1 MLDEKEITSIISN
14 ELRFSTGIVNLAESL
29 DYYLGNPRGDEV
41 EGRSEVVSQDVGDVI
56 EWILPQVMKNLLQ
69 PGEVVTFDPIGP
81 EDEEQAELESFYVHD
96 ALLKQNNGYLEI
108 QQIVKDA
115 LMQRNGI
122 LKVYSNDRPQYN
134 LQFAQ
139 PQDELQAQILHA
151 QIQASGGEIIATDE
165 ETGEIVFK
173 QPFVDNRPKVYSVAP
188 EDFQLNMDHNS
199 VDLRGARFQC
209 EIITKTASDWL
220 ALGYDQEIID
230 DVLGNYAYTA
240 THRQYRFGAQDEP
253 LVVPVNPMTD
263 DSQRII
269 TCGECYVR
277 LDLYECGIATLYKA
291 LVVLNGTGA
300 SIHATHL
307 LELQPVDMPPYIGV
321 TAILMTHKFQGLSI
335 YDRLKSIQ
343 DQMTALLRSNLDNI
357 YYTNNGRLQVQENL
371 VNMDD
376 LLYSVPGGLVRVK
389 QIGAVTPIETPQIGQ
404 NAFSMM
410 EHLQN
415 VRTGRTGVTPE
426 GAVQPHKVGDRVG
439 SEAIN
444 NIMTA
449 KEELVG
455 LMIRNFAEL
464 LMAPACLRLRD
475 LLRATVTTTEQYKLR
490 GTWKQTNPSQWPERT
505 KTTIRCG
512 TGSGDKTFKITAL
525 SQIIQYQQTALQ
537 MPGQTLVSPLNVYKA
552 LDELSKAFGLTGAA
566 RYFMD
571 PQSPDGQAFAQQV
584 QQQMQQQQQQQMQQ
598 QQVELKAM
606 ADVAAAEHSKA
617 ITAQQNVV
625 LKAQN
630 EQQKQQLEEL
640 KQQLEVMKNKD
651 ELQLKYDELE
661 AKTTIE
667 IMKLQA
673 TAQEFEAIEDEIEND
688 D

>member
-1 MLDEKEITSIISN
+1 MLDEKDITSIISN
-14 ELRFSTGIVNLAESL
+14 ELRFSTGIVHLAESL
-29 DYYLGNPRGDEV
+29 DYYLGNPRGDET

-56 EWILPQVMKNLLQ
+56 EWIMPQIMKNLLQ

-81 EDEEQAELESFYVHD
+81 DDEEQAELESFYVHD
-96 ALLKQNNGYLEI
+96 ALMKQNNGYLEI
-108 QQIVKDA
+108 QQVAKDT

-122 LKVYSNDRPQYN
+122 LKVYSNDRPRFKI
-134 LQFAQ
+134 QFAQ
-139 PQDELQAQILHA
+139 PKNDLETMVLHA
-151 QIQASGGEIIATDE
+151 QIQASGGEIIQQHETE
-165 ETGEIVFK
+165 EVVFK
-173 QPFVDNRPKVYSVAP
+173 QPFIDARPKIYAVAP
-188 EDFQLNMDHNS
+188 EDFQLNMDHAS
-199 VDLRGARFQC
+199 VNLQGARFQC
-209 EIITKTASDWL
+209 EIITKTASEWIE
-220 ALGYDQEIID
+220 LGYDQEIID
-230 DVLGNYAYTA
+230 EVLGNYAYTA
-240 THRQYRFGAQDEP
+240 THRQYRFAAQDES
-253 LVVPVNPMTD
+253 LVAPVNPMTD

-269 TCGECYVR
+269 TCGECYVH
-277 LDLYECGIATLYKA
+277 LDLYECGVASLYKA

-307 LELQPVDMPPYIGV
+307 LELTAVECSPYFGV
-321 TAILMTHKFQGLSI
+321 TAILMPHKFQGLSI

-357 YYTNNGRLQVQENL
+357 YFTNNARQQVVPSMVE
-371 VNMDD
+371 MDD
-376 LLYSVPGGLVRVK
+376 MLYNVPGGLVRVK
-389 QIGAVTPIETPQIGQ
+389 QIGAIAPIETPQIGPA
-404 NAFSMM
+404 AFSMI

-464 LMAPACLRLRD
+464 LIAPACLRLRD
-475 LLRATVTTTEQYKLR
+475 LLRATLTQPENYKMR
-490 GTWKQTNPSQWPERT
+490 GTWMQTNPSQWPERT

-525 SQIIQYQQTALQ
+525 TQIIQYQQAALQ
-537 MPGQTLVSPLNVYKA
+537 VPGQTLVSPNGVYKA
-552 LDELSKAFGLTGAA
+552 LDELSKAFGLTGAS

-571 PQSPDGQAFAQQV
+571 PQSQEGVLFAQQV
-584 QQQMQQQQQQQMQQ
+584 AQQQQLQQQQQMQQ

-617 ITAQQNVV
+617 VTAQQNVV
-625 LKAQN
+625 LKAQI
-630 EQQKQQLEEL
+630 EQQKQQLDEL
-640 KQQLEVMKNKD
+640 KQQLEVLKNKD
-651 ELQLKYDELE
+651 ELQLRYDELE
-661 AKTTIE
+661 AKTAIE
-667 IMKLQA
+667 IMKLNA
-673 TAQEFEAIEDEIEND
+673 NAADYETIEDEIESD
-688 D
+688 DR